1 MLLGVVRKRGGAC
14 LVIGTAI
21 QRRMIKLSTVKQ
33 AISVDWSIKLIHHS
47 KRQPEPINSYP
58 TLKIRL

>member
-1 MLLGVVRKRGGAC
+1 MFSYWDSN
-14 LVIGTAI
+14 TAKND
-21 QRRMIKLSTVKQ
+21 QVEYCKTGS
-33 AISVDWSIKLIHHS
+33 ISVDWSIKLIHHS